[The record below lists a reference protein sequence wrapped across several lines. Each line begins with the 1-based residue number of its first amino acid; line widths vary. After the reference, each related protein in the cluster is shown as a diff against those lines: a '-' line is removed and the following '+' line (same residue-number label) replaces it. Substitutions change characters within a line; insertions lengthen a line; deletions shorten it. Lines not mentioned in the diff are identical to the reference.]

1 MFWKQGDFG
10 YVKERLSEL
19 KTYCEQMEQ
28 GDSKLEC
35 VDHLRMCR
43 GKNLYFD
50 FANLNSMSSQN
61 SYREEYIYTYINS

>member
-10 YVKERLSEL
+10 YVKERLSEF
-19 KTYCEQMEQ
+19 KTYCEPMEQ

-50 FANLNSMSSQN
+50 LDFSLK
-61 SYREEYIYTYINS
+61 

>member
-1 MFWKQGDFG
+1 MFCKQGDFG

-19 KTYCEQMEQ
+19 KTYCEPMEQ

-50 FANLNSMSSQN
+50 FSLFLLFAILQLQKQ
-61 SYREEYIYTYINS
+61 ILK